1 MGLSIGRFS
10 LSGAIFDHI
19 TFLEND
25 YDAAS
30 LIAIGRATWSIHTS
44 QDTVDNL
51 NLRGFNQAG
60 RIAVRVIEKL
70 SGAAFNSTQVNQLG
84 KQPARKRL

>member
-19 TFLEND
+19 PFLEND

-51 NLRGFNQAG
+51 HLRGFNQSG
-60 RIAVRVIEKL
+60 RIAIRVIEKL
-70 SGAAFNSTQVNQLG
+70 SGAVLNDRQVNQL
-84 KQPARKRL
+84 A